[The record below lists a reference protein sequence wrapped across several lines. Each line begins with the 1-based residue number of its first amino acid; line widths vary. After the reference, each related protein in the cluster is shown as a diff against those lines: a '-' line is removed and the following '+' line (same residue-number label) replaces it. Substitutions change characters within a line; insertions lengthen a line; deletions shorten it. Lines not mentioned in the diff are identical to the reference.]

1 MQLKR
6 AAKGSTLPQNVAGQV
21 ESGKMISGG
30 SCVGTSK
37 KSKTS
42 MSVRAETKRAS
53 VARREMIRAHAR
65 KVLETLGHV
74 AAPKTG
80 SRTAVMQSQ
89 LSISQLKEGNRP
101 QILREME
108 IVSAILEVVG
118 KLLKKGARSLNVNK
132 NGIKFL

>member
-6 AAKGSTLPQNVAGQV
+6 AAKGSVVPQTIAGQV
-21 ESGKMISGG
+21 ESGKTISGG
-30 SCVGTSK
+30 SCVGISK

-53 VARREMIRAHAR
+53 VAHRETIRAHAR
-65 KVLETLGHV
+65 KVLESLGHV

-80 SRTAVMQSQ
+80 GRTAVMQSQ
-89 LSISQLKEGNRP
+89 LTISQLKEGNRP

-118 KLLKKGARSLNVNK
+118 KLLKKGARSVNVNK